1 MPAQGTSE
9 HYQAAAGRIQQH
21 PILAAAGYGIFMQ
34 SETTRQL
41 MQGETTRQLK
51 WLSTRLRNSL

>member
-1 MPAQGTSE
+1 MENQ
-9 HYQAAAGRIQQH
+9 AGRIQQH
-21 PILAAAGYGIFMQ
+21 PISAAAGYGIFMQ